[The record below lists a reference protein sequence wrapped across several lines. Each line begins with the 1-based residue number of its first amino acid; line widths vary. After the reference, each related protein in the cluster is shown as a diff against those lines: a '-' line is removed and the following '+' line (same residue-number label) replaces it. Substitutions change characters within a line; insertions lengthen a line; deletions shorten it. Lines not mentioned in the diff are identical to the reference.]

1 MYVYLV
7 ISVYMCTYILHIYV
21 VNVNDIEWYRVQQE
35 LMARIIREMH
45 DRQYYSPAV
54 QSQLNPDGRLVD
66 HASEA
71 SSLASDVET
80 TDDPLIGLCLQ
91 TNCHQWNRNK
101 HLAGPPMCS
110 TLLVFRINFPIH
122 FFSIIWMSFS
132 DSPLLH
138 TSVHYLHSHH
148 SHPPSLF
155 HSTLKTYLFDKSFS
169 S

>member
-91 TNCHQWNRNK
+91 TNCHQ
-101 HLAGPPMCS
+101 
-110 TLLVFRINFPIH
+110 
-122 FFSIIWMSFS
+122 
-132 DSPLLH
+132 
-138 TSVHYLHSHH
+138 
-148 SHPPSLF
+148 
-155 HSTLKTYLFDKSFS
+155 
-169 S
+169 